1 MWKFVVLDFPLVVES
16 LVWKVGDGTK
26 VILWENTFNPF
37 LTNIWGQ
44 EWRLANY
51 LGFRGEEAQV

>member
-26 VILWENTFNPF
+26 VKLWENIFNPF

-44 EWRLANY
+44 EW
-51 LGFRGEEAQV
+51 